1 MVNFFHI
8 WKWIYFAIS
17 KFAIIEEMATPL
29 LSARLGRQALLLSTT
44 YLVFRHFSSLKF

>member
-29 LSARLGRQALLLSTT
+29 LPARLGRQAGATT
-44 YLVFRHFSSLKF
+44 KYYILGVFDIFLV